1 MRRDRRKND
10 KCLNCDAALQSDWE
24 FCPACGQENH
34 SVKVPLRTIIKDFL
48 GDYFTFD
55 SKLFRSLRPLFFKPG
70 FLTIAYNSGKRVRYI
85 PPLRMYILI
94 SVVFFFVINRSHHPL
109 FGKDKQ
115 EIRKQS
121 HISLEVGGHELI
133 YQDMMA
139 FQYDVDKQGMEA
151 YMDSVGAV
159 TSFDKWIVKRM
170 YRLSD
175 QGKEAIGD
183 QIFHGISISMF
194 VVLPM
199 FALLLFW
206 VYRKKRWLYVEHLIY
221 SLHLHAFIFFYGA
234 VLAVVNR
241 FVFEING
248 WVWNLILALPYVVYA
263 VWSLKVVY
271 GGTLRYTLGKFFILL
286 LLYIVLIFICLA
298 SGVIVSIITI

>member
-1 MRRDRRKND
+1 
-10 KCLNCDAALQSDWE
+10 
-24 FCPACGQENH
+24 
-34 SVKVPLRTIIKDFL
+34 
-48 GDYFTFD
+48 
-55 SKLFRSLRPLFFKPG
+55 
-70 FLTIAYNSGKRVRYI
+70 
-85 PPLRMYILI
+85 
-94 SVVFFFVINRSHHPL
+94 
-109 FGKDKQ
+109 
-115 EIRKQS
+115 
-121 HISLEVGGHELI
+121 
-133 YQDMMA
+133 
-139 FQYDVDKQGMEA
+139 
-151 YMDSVGAV
+151 
-159 TSFDKWIVKRM
+159 
-170 YRLSD
+170 
-175 QGKEAIGD
+175 
-183 QIFHGISISMF
+183 MF